1 MATCAGTGIRF
12 LTVRQPG
19 TTAQCRGAV
28 QAIQVHNSLHAF
40 SKPWASAAVQHSA
53 RLLPMLDILT
63 LDLTEV
69 ALIVFG

>member
-1 MATCAGTGIRF
+1 MSLKLHGARWLEKRGEA
-12 LTVRQPG
+12 Q
-19 TTAQCRGAV
+19 QCRSA
-28 QAIQVHNSLHAF
+28 QAIQVHNNLHAF
-40 SKPWASAAVQHSA
+40 SKPWASAAVQHTA